1 MTSEPNSSPNDTSNR
16 SSELTLRLISAA
28 VGLPIL
34 GLVLYFGFW
43 TVGVAAV
50 IAAALVGIETR
61 DMARRASVGLR
72 SRILFLIIGGMIPAT
87 AVIVAAT
94 GNSRDV
100 DRIGMVFGI
109 LALVF
114 LVEILVMSRFRQ
126 IEIVRRNVILA
137 YGAFVALALGIL
149 PFVASLADGRELLT
163 FCILVVFAS
172 DSGAYLVGKLFGKRK
187 LMPSVSPG
195 KTWEGLIGGV
205 ISAVLAAWLLGL
217 MMSLEFS
224 TARIV
229 FIGLSIAIV
238 GAIGDLGESW
248 IKRLAGVKDSGTII
262 PGHGGVLDRL
272 DALAPNFMFIYFV
285 DRWLG

>member
-1 MTSEPNSSPNDTSNR
+1 MASKPNSSPTDTSNR

-34 GLVLYFGFW
+34 GLILYLGFW

-50 IAAALVGIETR
+50 VVAALVGIETR
-61 DMARRASVGLR
+61 DMARRASGGYR
-72 SRILFLIIGGMIPAT
+72 SRILFLIVGGMIPAT
-87 AVIVAAT
+87 AVFVAAT

-100 DRIGMVFGI
+100 DRIGIVFGI

-114 LVEILVMSRFRQ
+114 LVEILVTGRFRQ
-126 IEIVRRNVILA
+126 IEIVRRNILLA
-137 YGAFVALALGIL
+137 YGAFVAIALGML

-172 DSGAYLVGKLFGKRK
+172 DSGAYFVGKRFGKRK
-187 LMPSVSPG
+187 LVPTVSPG

-205 ISAVLAAWLLGL
+205 ISAVLAAWLLAEL
-217 MMSLEFS
+217 LSLEFS
-224 TARIV
+224 TARILV
-229 FIGLSIAIV
+229 IGLSIAVV
-238 GAIGDLGESW
+238 GVIGDLGESW
-248 IKRLAGVKDSGTII
+248 IKRLAGVKDSGTIV
-262 PGHGGVLDRL
+262 PGHGGILDRL